1 MDIKRLVFIEA
12 VAVVQWLMY
21 ALDIHSW
28 FDSG

>member
-12 VAVVQWLMY
+12 VAVVQWLTH